1 MLKQIAKTARIL
13 FCLVSLLL
21 LQGLVSLPASASIPL
36 KITDLTYSTCPGE
49 IGTGAVTSGGTSR
62 PANCFIVTGTVSNPT
77 GKTAYDAD
85 IYGRIYDANR
95 NAILENR
102 TRLGAIEVVPPGKH
116 PFELRISVPANQ
128 PTPLILE
135 QFKASGF
142 SGSVKARF

>member
-1 MLKQIAKTARIL
+1 MLKQIANKTWML
-13 FCLVSLLL
+13 LLVGSLIL
-21 LQGLVSLPASASIPL
+21 LQGILSQPAFASIPL
-36 KITDLTYSTCPGE
+36 KISDLTYSPCPEE
-49 IGTGAVTSGGTSR
+49 IGAGAVTSGGISR
-62 PANCFIVTGTVSNPT
+62 PANCFIVRGTVSNAT

-95 NAILENR
+95 NSILENR
-102 TRLGAIEVVPPGKH
+102 TRLGSIEAVPPGDH

>member
-1 MLKQIAKTARIL
+1 MLQQLAKTARL
-13 FCLVSLLL
+13 VLCLGSLLL
-21 LQGLVSLPASASIPL
+21 LQGLFSLPAFASIPL
-36 KITDLTYSTCPGE
+36 KISDLSYSACPEE

-62 PANCFIVTGTVSNPT
+62 PANCFIVVGTVSNAT

-95 NAILENR
+95 NPILENR
-102 TRLGAIEVVPPGKH
+102 TRLGAIERVPPGSH